1 MSSNRYDILFETVR
15 IGPVTAP
22 NRFYQVPHCNGFGHR
37 MPHGMAAM
45 RGMKAEGGWGVV
57 CTEETEIH
65 HSSDLSPYFEGRIWD
80 DDDIPALALMTE
92 AVHKHGALA
101 GIELVYNGIDAVNL
115 YSRVPPL
122 APRSMGVVGGSG
134 YDPVQTRRMD
144 REDIRNVRKWHRQA
158 ALRAKRAGFDLIYCY
173 AGHGMTAA
181 IQFISRRYNDR
192 ADEYGG
198 SLENRVRFFRELI
211 EETKEAVG
219 DTCAVAVRF
228 AVDELLGEDGLTH
241 QGEGHDVVAM
251 LAELPDLWDVNVSG
265 WSNDSATSR
274 FEMEGY
280 QEKYISFVKELTTKP
295 VVGVGRY
302 TSPDSMVSA
311 IKRGVMDF
319 IGAARPSIADPFLPA
334 KIREGRVEDIRECIG
349 CNICVTGDTRFVP
362 IRCTQNP
369 TMGEEWRRGWH
380 PENISPRKSD
390 REVMVIGAGPAGLE
404 CARALGQRGYQVS
417 LLEARKELGGR
428 VLRESALP
436 GLNEWRRVMDWRLT
450 QIEKMKNVSVYPS
463 SPMTAEEIL
472 ESGAQNIILAT
483 GATWRRDGVG
493 RTLWRPVPGHDLENV
508 LSPDDIMESGS
519 SSHSQGVL
527 PLLRKFASAVPNFVI
542 YDDDH
547 YYMGGVLAE
556 LLAMN
561 GCKVSLVTPAPMV
574 SYWSQFTLEQERI
587 QAKLMKLG
595 VKLYSQNVLGEIG
608 NNFVKLS
615 NTVSGEEI
623 ELPRDGVILVS
634 DRKPNDEVYYA
645 LTPTLSRGERGIQ
658 SLRIIGDAEAPN
670 IIAQAVF
677 AGHLAAREFDEE
689 KSRERRS
696 RWKGFF
702 EPPST
707 RRPPGILLDLCALG
721 RLCGKNFTTRVPNSG
736 YRAGR
741 GRSSPCRSI
750 RRAPSRAPHPQ

>member
-1 MSSNRYDILFETVR
+1 MTSPFDILFTPLQ

-37 MPHGMAAM
+37 MPQGMAAM

-65 HSSDLSPYFEGRIWD
+65 HSSDLSPFFEGRIWSD
-80 DDDIPALALMTE
+80 EDIPAWQWMTE
-92 AVHKHGALA
+92 AVHRHGALA
-101 GIELVYNGIDAVNL
+101 GIELSYNGIDAVNL

-122 APRSMGVVGGSG
+122 APRSMGAIGGSG

-144 REDIRNVRKWHRQA
+144 KEDIRNVRKWHRDA
-158 ALRAKRAGFDLIYCY
+158 ALRAKRAGFDIVYCY

-181 IQFISRRYNDR
+181 MQFIVKRYNDR
-192 ADEYGG
+192 TDEYGG
-198 SLENRVRFFRELI
+198 SLENRVRFLRELI
-211 EETKEAVG
+211 EDTKDGVG

-228 AVDELLGEDGLTH
+228 AVDELLGEDGITY

-265 WSNDSATSR
+265 WANDSIPSR
-274 FEMEGY
+274 FGKEGH
-280 QEKYISFVKELTTKP
+280 QEKYISFVKKLTTKP

-302 TSPDSMVSA
+302 TSPESMVSV
-311 IKRGVMDF
+311 IQRGIMDL
-319 IGAARPSIADPFLPA
+319 IGAARPSIADPFLPN
-334 KIREGRVEDIRECIG
+334 KIKEGRVEDIRECIG

-380 PENISPRKSD
+380 PEIISPKKSD
-390 REVMVIGAGPAGLE
+390 KEVMIVGAGPAGLE
-404 CARALGQRGYQVS
+404 AARALGQRGYQVT
-417 LLEARKELGGR
+417 LLDARKELGGR

-450 QIEKMKNVSVYPS
+450 QLKKMKNVAMYPS

-472 ESGAQNIILAT
+472 ESGAQNVIIAT
-483 GATWRRDGVG
+483 GATWRGDGVG
-493 RTLWRPVPGHDLENV
+493 RTLWKPIVGFDSRNV
-508 LSPDDIMESGS
+508 FTPDDLMDGK
-519 SSHSQGVL
+519 L
-527 PLLRKFASAVPNFVI
+527 PSRNVVI

-556 LLAMN
+556 LLATN
-561 GCKVSLVTPAPMV
+561 GCNVSLVTPAPLV

-587 QAKLMKLG
+587 QSKLMKLG
-595 VKLYSQNVLGEIG
+595 AKLFVQNTVSEIG
-608 NNFVKLS
+608 NDFVKLS
-615 NTVSGEEI
+615 NAISGLEI
-623 ELPRDGVILVS
+623 ELPRDGVVLVS
-634 DRKPNDEVYYA
+634 DRTPNDSLYQA
-645 LTPTLSRGERGIQ
+645 LRASTSFVATNAPHSAQRGSI
-658 SLRIIGDAEAPN
+658 RIIGDAEAPN

-689 KSRERRS
+689 KVEGTPFKVERV
-696 RWKGFF
+696 
-702 EPPST
+702 
-707 RRPPGILLDLCALG
+707 I
-721 RLCGKNFTTRVPNSG
+721 
-736 YRAGR
+736 
-741 GRSSPCRSI
+741 
-750 RRAPSRAPHPQ
+750 

>member
-1 MSSNRYDILFETVR
+1 MVFLIKKDTHMTSPFDILFEPIQ

-37 MPHGMAAM
+37 MPQGMAAM

-65 HSSDLSPYFEGRIWD
+65 HTSDLSPYFEGRIWD
-80 DDDIPALALMTE
+80 DGDIPTLKLMTD
-92 AVHKHGALA
+92 AVHGHDALA
-101 GIELVYNGIDAVNL
+101 GVELSYNGIDATNL
-115 YSRVPPL
+115 YSRLPSL
-122 APRSMGVVGGSG
+122 APRSMGTVGGSG

-144 REDIRNVRKWHRQA
+144 KEDIRNVRKWHRDA
-158 ALRAKRAGFDLIYCY
+158 ALRAKRAGFDIIYCY

-181 IQFISRRYNDR
+181 IQFILKRYNDR
-192 ADEYGG
+192 TDEYGG

-228 AVDELLGEDGLTH
+228 AVDELLGEEGLTH
-241 QGEGHDVVAM
+241 QGEGYDVVAM

-265 WSNDSATSR
+265 WNNDSITSR
-274 FEMEGY
+274 FGKEGH
-280 QEKYISFVKELTTKP
+280 QEKYISFVKKLTTKP

-302 TSPDSMVSA
+302 TSPDSMVAA
-311 IKRGVMDF
+311 IQRGVMDF
-319 IGAARPSIADPFLPA
+319 IGAARPSIADPFLPT
-334 KIREGRVEDIRECIG
+334 KIKEGRMDDIRECIG

-380 PENISPRKSD
+380 PEIIVPKKSD
-390 REVMVIGAGPAGLE
+390 KEVMIVGAGPAGLE
-404 CARALGQRGYQVS
+404 AARALGQRGYAVT
-417 LLEARKELGGR
+417 LLEARKEPGGR

-450 QIEKMKNVSVYPS
+450 QIRKMKNVAVYPS

-493 RTLWRPVPGHDLENV
+493 RTLWKPIIGSDSENIFT
-508 LSPDDIMESGS
+508 PDDLMEGKEVISNS
-519 SSHSQGVL
+519 VNS
-527 PLLRKFASAVPNFVI
+527 NWVI

-556 LLAMN
+556 LLATK
-561 GCKVSLVTPAPMV
+561 GYKVSLVTPAPMI

-587 QAKLMKLG
+587 QSKLMKLG
-595 VKLYSQNVLGEIG
+595 VKLYPQHMLSEIG
-608 NNFVKLS
+608 QDSVRLS
-615 NTVSGEEI
+615 NTISGNEI
-623 ELPRDGVILVS
+623 ELPRDGVVLVS
-634 DRKPNDEVYYA
+634 DRIPNDSLYLS
-645 LTPTLSRGERGIQ
+645 LTPALREASLRGSQMERGIQ

-689 KSRERRS
+689 KVERTPFKRER
-696 RWKGFF
+696 
-702 EPPST
+702 
-707 RRPPGILLDLCALG
+707 IML
-721 RLCGKNFTTRVPNSG
+721 
-736 YRAGR
+736 
-741 GRSSPCRSI
+741 
-750 RRAPSRAPHPQ
+750 